1 MGGIVA
7 GSMPH
12 RLAALAWMCWVTR
25 EGWECLARDLWDGP
39 GSGSL
44 GGGVEMERLNGSVIA
59 TSAGSL
65 KWSLWTWAKPRLTP
79 LQGQLQMA
87 SNTIAMV

>member
-1 MGGIVA
+1 
-7 GSMPH
+7 
-12 RLAALAWMCWVTR
+12 
-25 EGWECLARDLWDGP
+25 
-39 GSGSL
+39 
-44 GGGVEMERLNGSVIA
+44 MERLNGSVIA